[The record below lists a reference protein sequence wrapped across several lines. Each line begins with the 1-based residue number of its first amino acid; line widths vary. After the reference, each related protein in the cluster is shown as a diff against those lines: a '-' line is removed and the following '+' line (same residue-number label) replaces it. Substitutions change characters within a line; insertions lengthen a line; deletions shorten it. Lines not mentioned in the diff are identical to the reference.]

1 MDSQLNIHVQPVDD
15 YREHDTSPNCWC
27 KPVQDEEEPRLYV
40 HNSMDGREK
49 YETGER
55 KVS

>member
-1 MDSQLNIHVQPVDD
+1 MDFHVIPINDLK
-15 YREHDTSPNCWC
+15 EHKESIDCWC
-27 KPVQDEEEPRLYV
+27 NPNIEDEIVV

-55 KVS
+55 KLS